1 MTLLLYLFYFLQS
14 VKSDASEVV
23 GNNNEETYEQSGQ
36 SAFKMY
42 AKAGGNWCVLLSL
55 LGILLLGQ
63 AFCTATDLWLTFW

>member
-1 MTLLLYLFYFLQS
+1 MILTRLQS
-14 VKSDASEVV
+14 IKSDSGEVLK
-23 GNNNEETYEQSGQ
+23 GDNNEETYEQTGQ

-55 LGILLLGQ
+55 LFVLLLGQ